1 MAMESEL
8 QELISRTVTPND
20 DRETCSPP
28 NYEKL
33 AAKHGFHEGGA
44 WIKNEIRDIFIQT
57 LFNGYPIA
65 EIKTR
70 LKRVAKIRFDLDG
83 LKTVNDI
90 GSHRLGDV
98 LLDLVAGTLHNR
110 TIRDFCEKHS
120 LKLEIDRAGGDE
132 FDVLV
137 RRSTGSVDE
146 MVPCAASE
154 PPHRPLYLALRDLI
168 IYEVSR
174 ISFPDLDLHDPEI
187 NDRLGEYGQRLLE
200 KAERSSGKFHFT
212 PSVTAGECIFW
223 DILVSFLQ
231 TQDKN
236 KVFSKKT
243 LGDTLMGMVED
254 ISGDLVTRRKVVL
267 KEKLWES
274 ACPAN
279 NLQAL
284 LLTRGTADQESAIRL
299 HEAERINRLR
309 TDISSELYRLI
320 IKKYSS
326 LQTCDITASHDNF
339 LAELSEISE
348 IDECVSVLRSRVLA
362 LDYEIRVLLRP
373 CHNK

>member
-1 MAMESEL
+1 
-8 QELISRTVTPND
+8 
-20 DRETCSPP
+20 
-28 NYEKL
+28 
-33 AAKHGFHEGGA
+33 A
-44 WIKNEIRDIFIQT
+44 WIKNEIRNIFILT
-57 LFNGYPIA
+57 LFSGQPIA

-83 LKTVNDI
+83 LKTVNDV
-90 GSHRLGDV
+90 GSHRLGDA
-98 LLDLVAGTLHNR
+98 LLDLVAGALHNQ

-120 LKLEIDRAGGDE
+120 LILEIDRAGGDE

-146 MVPCAASE
+146 IIPCAIDE
-154 PPHRPLYLALRDLI
+154 PTYCPMYLVLRDLVI
-168 IYEVSR
+168 SEVSK
-174 ISFPDLDLHDPEI
+174 ISFPDLDFHNPET
-187 NDRLGEYGQRLLE
+187 NNRLGEYGQCLLE

-231 TQDKN
+231 TCDKN
-236 KVFSKKT
+236 KAFSKKA

-254 ISGDLVTRRKVVL
+254 ISGDLVTHRKIIL

-284 LLTRGTADQESAIRL
+284 LITRGTTDQESAIRL
-299 HEAERINRLR
+299 HEARRINRLR
-309 TDISSELYRLI
+309 TDVSSELYRLI
-320 IKKYSS
+320 IKKYGL
-326 LQTCDITASHDNF
+326 LQTCDITASHDDF
-339 LAELSEISE
+339 LVEISEISE
-348 IDECVSVLRSRVLA
+348 IDECASFLRNRVLT

-373 CHNK
+373 CHKK

>member
-1 MAMESEL
+1 MAMENEL
-8 QELISRTVTPND
+8 QELISRTETPND

-44 WIKNEIRDIFIQT
+44 WIKNKIRDIFIQT
-57 LFNGYPIA
+57 LFNGYSIA

-70 LKRVAKIRFDLDG
+70 LKRVTKIRFDLDG
-83 LKTVNDI
+83 LKTVNDV
-90 GSHRLGDV
+90 GSHRLGDI
-98 LLDLVAGTLHNR
+98 LLDLVAGTLHNQTVR
-110 TIRDFCEKHS
+110 NFCEKHS
-120 LKLEIDRAGGDE
+120 LKMEIDRAGGDE

-137 RRSTGSVDE
+137 RRSAGSIDE
-146 MVPCAASE
+146 MVPCVASA
-154 PPHRPLYLALRDLI
+154 PSHRPLHLILRDLVI
-168 IYEVSR
+168 SEVSK
-174 ISFPDLDLHDPEI
+174 IPFPDLDFHDPET
-187 NDRLGEYGQRLLE
+187 NDRLGGYGQRLLE

-231 TQDKN
+231 THDKN
-236 KVFSKKT
+236 KAFSKKV

-254 ISGDLVTRRKVVL
+254 ISGDLVTQRKIVF

-284 LLTRGTADQESAIRL
+284 LITRGTADQESAIRL

-309 TDISSELYRLI
+309 TDVSSELYRLI

-326 LQTCDITASHDNF
+326 LQTCDITASHDDF

-348 IDECVSVLRSRVLA
+348 IDECASVLRSRVLT
-362 LDYEIRVLLRP
+362 LDYELRALLRP
-373 CHNK
+373 RHEK